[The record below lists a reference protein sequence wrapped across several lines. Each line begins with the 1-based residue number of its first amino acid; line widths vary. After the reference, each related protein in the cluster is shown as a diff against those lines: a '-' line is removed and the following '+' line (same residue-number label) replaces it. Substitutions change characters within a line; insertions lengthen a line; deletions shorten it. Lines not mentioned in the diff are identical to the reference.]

1 MQISFKEPKA
11 TLYIVSTPIGNLKDM
26 TIRAVEVLKDV
37 DVIYAEDTRTSGVL
51 LSHFEIKTS
60 CLSYHMHNQKERESQ
75 ILDRL
80 NQGQNIALISDA
92 GTPGISDPGFEIIDS
107 VIKNGHHVISIPGVT
122 AAISALTV
130 SGLPMKTFSFIGFL
144 PRKMGDI
151 QKMLASYKHLDQ
163 TLIFYESPQRIL
175 KTLTYIYEAFGN
187 RNIALCRELSK
198 TFETIIRTD
207 LLKALEMTHETRGEY
222 VIVVEG
228 YQDLTNYDE
237 IDISTL
243 VELYISQ
250 GYDEKEAMKLVA
262 KHKKITKSDVYKAFK
277 VNHRKT

>member
-1 MQISFKEPKA
+1 MQISFKDPKA

-26 TIRAVEVLKDV
+26 TIRAIEILKEV

-51 LSHFEIKTS
+51 LSHYDIKTS

-75 ILDRL
+75 IIDRL

-107 VIKNGHHVISIPGVT
+107 VIQNGHHVVSIPGVT

-130 SGLPMKTFSFIGFL
+130 SGLSMKTFAFIGFL
-144 PRKMGDI
+144 PRKLGDI
-151 QKMLASYKHLDQ
+151 KKTLAGYQHLDQ
-163 TLIFYESPQRIL
+163 TLIFYESPQRIM
-175 KTLTYIYEAFGN
+175 KTLAHIHEAFGN
-187 RNIALCRELSK
+187 RSIALCRELSK

-207 LLKALEMTHETRGEY
+207 LVKALEMTHETRGEY

-237 IDISTL
+237 IDITTL
-243 VELYISQ
+243 VKHFIGQ
-250 GYDEKEAMKLVA
+250 GHDEKEAMKLVA
-262 KHKKITKSDVYKAFK
+262 KHKKMSKSDVYKAFK